1 MPITGFC
8 IGQCKTLHRAMQDFA
23 SGNAKDCIRQC
34 NILHRAMQS
43 PVKIMIRLNPAR
55 IR

>member
-1 MPITGFC
+1 MPNHADNRF
-8 IGQCKTLHRAMQDFA
+8 LHRAMQDFA
-23 SGNAKDCIRQC
+23 PGNAKDCIRQC